1 MWSLSSSA
9 KETEQVSVEKEEAL
23 VAGRQSQGLSSV
35 QQANTTSS
43 VVSMQFWSARS
54 AGLDPARLRDPDRC
68 VAELNRRYAVVNFGS
83 QVLIADEFNETHPF
97 LNEGTFHSLHA
108 NVMVQVGQRWQSVS
122 RHWFSHP
129 DRRQYLKGMVFEP
142 GGSPPPGYYNLWKG
156 FAVAVDAQASC
167 DLFLEHVRDVI
178 CNGDPDCYEYVLNW
192 LALMIQRPGFL
203 PGVALCLLSG
213 QGTGKGQFVEYLGKI
228 VGRYFKQYSDPG
240 HLFGQFTAHLDDALL
255 VYADEMRWHGKS
267 GESSLLKTM
276 VTEKTRA
283 SERKHGA
290 VQQVKNC
297 IHLIIASNEDW
308 AVPAE
313 VDDRRFFVLEVSGH
327 RVGDF
332 AYFEQLAGERDNG
345 GPEALLH
352 LLQTRDIST
361 FNPRD
366 FPRTRARLSQQL
378 ASLKPIDGWLHDLA
392 ASATLPRSVV
402 GDGDA
407 WSQRVPKEELYQAYK
422 AWRNEAKA
430 PGSVESKTA
439 FTKTL
444 LRFGFVTTKM
454 QHPFGSRRVQAYDVP
469 SIGVLRSTFDQL
481 LGYPTDWD
489 PV

>member
-1 MWSLSSSA
+1 MQSVTLVGKPTEEMPVR
-9 KETEQVSVEKEEAL
+9 KEEEAL
-23 VAGRQSQGLSSV
+23 VACRQPQGLSLV
-35 QQANTTSS
+35 PQPNNTAS
-43 VVSMQFWSARS
+43 VVSMQSRSAHS
-54 AGLDPARLRDPDRC
+54 AGLDPARLRDPDLC
-68 VAELNRRYAVVNFGS
+68 VAELNTRYAVVNFGN
-83 QVLIADEFNETHPF
+83 QIMLADERNETHPF
-97 LNEGTFHSLHA
+97 VTESAFHGMYA
-108 NVMVQVGQRWQSVS
+108 NVMVQVGRRWQSVS
-122 RHWFSHP
+122 RYWFSHP

-156 FAVAVDAQASC
+156 FATAADARGSC
-167 DLFLEHVRDVI
+167 NLFLEHVRNVI
-178 CNGDPDCYEYVLNW
+178 CKGDAPCYEYVLNW

-228 VGRYFKQYSDPG
+228 LGRYLKQYSDPA

-313 VDDRRFFVLEVSGH
+313 VDDRRFFVLEVSDH

-345 GPEALLH
+345 GPGALLH
-352 LLQTRDIST
+352 LLQTRDISS
-361 FNPRD
+361 FNPK
-366 FPRTRARLSQQL
+366 FFLIFIS
-378 ASLKPIDGWLHDLA
+378 
-392 ASATLPRSVV
+392 
-402 GDGDA
+402 
-407 WSQRVPKEELYQAYK
+407 
-422 AWRNEAKA
+422 RNRF
-430 PGSVESKTA
+430 TA
-439 FTKTL
+439 
-444 LRFGFVTTKM
+444 
-454 QHPFGSRRVQAYDVP
+454 
-469 SIGVLRSTFDQL
+469 
-481 LGYPTDWD
+481 
-489 PV
+489 